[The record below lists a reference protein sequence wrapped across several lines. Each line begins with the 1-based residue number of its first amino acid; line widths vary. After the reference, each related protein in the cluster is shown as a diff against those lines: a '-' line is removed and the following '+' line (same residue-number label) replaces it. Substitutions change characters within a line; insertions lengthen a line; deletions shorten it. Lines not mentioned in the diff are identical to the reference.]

1 MDLILSSIEILA
13 RWDVMLA
20 LLAGSVGGVL
30 IGAIPGVGPAV
41 AIAILLPATFS
52 MDPIVGLT
60 VLLGIYGS
68 SMYGGSIPAILINT
82 PGTAVN
88 ALTTYDGYP
97 MTTRGEARRALSLA
111 YSASFFGGIFSVICL
126 ILFAPTLAKIAP
138 MFGSREIF
146 MAALLGLLLVVVAHR
161 GQALIAAAL
170 ACFGIFLNTVGLEPV
185 KYTKRFTFDQSWLS
199 GGVNLIV
206 VVLGLF
212 ALSQAF
218 FLLQGDD
225 EKVRMT
231 KLRGGLFQ
239 GLRELARHPRVAGVS
254 GTFGVLMGMIPGVG
268 EFTAQFLSY
277 TYAQKSSKRPQDFGH
292 GSSEGLI
299 AAETANNAVP
309 AAAMVPLLALGIPGE
324 ALTAMMLSVFYVH
337 NVVPGPQLFQN
348 DMDFVVALYLALLLL
363 NVLVLVFLLFATN
376 QLIKVVK
383 IPNRFLGAA
392 ILVLSFVGVYS
403 LRNSFTDCLIAA
415 CFGIFGFVLKRLS
428 IPAVPIILG
437 MVLGGIMEVKLRA
450 GMARVKSFPD
460 FFMDGRGD
468 DASLRPIAVILFI
481 MIIGVLLIH
490 FRRVW
495 LDRKELKEAKW
506 STKHASTNFGMHLS
520 RRKDYLLRERGRK
533 VREKHLKYNP
543 RSTDKRSPR

>member
-1 MDLILSSIEILA
+1 MDLVLAGLEILW
-13 RWDVMLA
+13 RWDVLIA
-20 LLAGSVGGVL
+20 LFVGSVGGVM

-111 YSASFFGGIFSVICL
+111 YSASFFGGVFSVVCL
-126 ILFAPTLAKIAP
+126 ILFAPVLAKIAP

-146 MAALLGLLLVVVAHR
+146 LAALLGIILVVIAHR
-161 GQALIAAAL
+161 GQSLIAAAL

-185 KYTKRFTFDQSWLS
+185 KYSKRYVFDQSWLS
-199 GGVNLIV
+199 SGVNLIV

-212 ALSQAF
+212 AISQAIY
-218 FLLQGDD
+218 LLRGED
-225 EKVRMT
+225 EKVRLT
-231 KLRGGLFQ
+231 KLRGGMFQ
-239 GLRELARHPRVAGVS
+239 GLRELARHPRVAGVAGS
-254 GTFGVLMGMIPGVG
+254 FGVLMGMIPGVG

-277 TYAQKSSKRPQDFGH
+277 TYAQRTSERPEDFGH

-348 DMDFVVALYLALLLL
+348 EMDFVVALYLALLVL
-363 NVLVLVFLLFATN
+363 NVLVLVFLLLATK
-376 QLIKVVK
+376 QLIKVVN

-392 ILVLSFVGVYS
+392 ILALSFVGVYS
-403 LRNSFTDCLIAA
+403 LRNSFTDCLLAA
-415 CFGIFGFVLKRLS
+415 GFGIFGFVLKRLS
-428 IPAVPIILG
+428 LPAVPIVLG

-450 GMARVKSFPD
+450 GMARVKTPLD
-460 FFMDGRGD
+460 FID
-468 DASLRPIAVILFI
+468 RPIAAILFV
-481 MIIGVLLIH
+481 MIVAVLLIH
-490 FRRVW
+490 FRYVW
-495 LDRKELKEAKW
+495 RERKSLKEAKW
-506 STKHASTNFGMHLS
+506 QAKHRSTSFGKQMSDRKNSLST
-520 RRKDYLLRERGRK
+520 ERGKTLRAK
-533 VREKHLKYNP
+533 RSKYSP
-543 RSTDKRSPR
+543 RSTDKPSQR